1 VDAEKET
8 IWLTQAEMAE
18 LFGVDRARIT
28 RHLSNIYKG
37 GELDKSATCAES
49 AQVQKEGTRTV
60 VRHLNN
66 ILRDEEID
74 LESNV
79 RKTHF
84 ANADRPTALYGL
96 EGSNLCKNC
105 TGSNRSR

>member
-1 VDAEKET
+1 
-8 IWLTQAEMAE
+8 MAA
-18 LFGVDRARIT
+18 LFGADRTRI
-28 RHLSNIYKG
+28 
-37 GELDKSATCAES
+37 
-49 AQVQKEGTRTV
+49 

-66 ILRDEEID
+66 SLRDEEID

-96 EGSNLCKNC
+96 DMILAVGYRVNSKH
-105 TGSNRSR
+105 GIAFRRWGNRTKARWAVFMAIF